1 MVVIS
6 ASVCTKTGKA
16 ILSRQFMDMSRSRI
30 EGLLASFPKLIDNN
44 EQHTFVETDSV
55 RYVYQPLEELF
66 MVLITNKNSNI
77 LQDIETLNL
86 FVRAI
91 SDYCHN
97 INTHEIEEMAFELS
111 SVFDEIVNLGYREY
125 VSIQQLRTISEM
137 ESHEEKL
144 AAEIEKNKEKEAK
157 ELLNRKAKSLEM
169 QRKEMQKKMASGGMG
184 MGYGSGGFGNNGG
197 YGNSSGYGN
206 NNNYGNN
213 GGFGNNGGYGNND
226 GYNNNNGYGNN
237 GNYGNNGGYGGF
249 GNNSGYNN
257 NMNQNN
263 YNSNNNN
270 QQQNQPFR
278 GKGMQLGHKNNN
290 NVNDL
295 VSQMQEEVSNQA
307 IAEQM
312 ASASNEPSTPTEP
325 VHAIISEKISLA
337 ATHDGGLENLE
348 IKGDMILRISDPNST
363 RLRIQLNNSFNRNFQ
378 FKTHPQVDKK
388 LFNSDSVIA
397 LKDPS
402 KPFPIGSPLGI
413 LKWRFAT
420 RDESFIPLSINCW
433 PSLAANGTCDVNIE
447 YELEVPNITLNNV
460 SIIIPYPGMGNPTVG
475 EVDGSYNINHQNRY
489 IEWQI
494 PIIDADNRSGSMEFN
509 VPGNDTNAFFPVRV
523 NFTSQQSF
531 SNINIADI
539 QLVEDGT
546 SVSYSN
552 ETRLMPENYII
563 M

>member
-91 SDYCHN
+91 SDYCHT

-169 QRKEMQKKMASGGMG
+169 QRKEMQKKMASGGG
-184 MGYGSGGFGNNGG
+184 MGFGSNMGFG
-197 YGNSSGYGN
+197 GNSSGFGSN
-206 NNNYGNN
+206 SGFGNNNYGNN
-213 GGFGNNGGYGNND
+213 GGYGNNNYGNNNYGNNYGNSNYGNNNYGNND
-226 GYNNNNGYGNN
+226 R
-237 GNYGNNGGYGGF
+237 F
-249 GNNSGYNN
+249 G
-257 NMNQNN
+257 NQNN
-263 YNSNNNN
+263 YNSGNQYNNNN
-270 QQQNQPFR
+270 QQQSQPFR

-295 VSQMQEEVSNQA
+295 VSQMQDEVSNQV

-312 ASASNEPSTPTEP
+312 AVSNNEPATPTEP

-348 IKGDMILRISDPNST
+348 IKGDMILRISDANST
-363 RLRIQLNNSFNRNFQ
+363 HLRIQLDNSFNRNFQ
-378 FKTHPQVDKK
+378 FKTHPQVDKR
-388 LFNSDSVIA
+388 LFNTESVIA

-402 KPFPIGSPLGI
+402 KPFPVGTPLGI

-433 PSLAANGTCDVNIE
+433 PTPNVNCSCDVNIE

-489 IEWQI
+489 VEWQI
-494 PIIDADNRSGSMEFN
+494 PIIDADNRSGSMEFS
-509 VPGNDTNAFFPVRV
+509 VQGNDANSFFPVRV
-523 NFTSQQSF
+523 NFTSHQSF
-531 SNINIADI
+531 SNIHIADI
-539 QLVEDGT
+539 QHVENGS
-546 SVSYSN
+546 SVNYSH
-552 ETRLMPENYII
+552 ETRLMPDNYII

>member
-91 SDYCHN
+91 SDYCHT

-125 VSIQQLRTISEM
+125 VSLQQLRTISEM

-169 QRKEMQKKMASGGMG
+169 QRKEMQKKMAAGGSM
-184 MGYGSGGFGNNGG
+184 GGFGSSMSSYG
-197 YGNSSGYGN
+197 GNSSGFGSNSNYGN
-206 NNNYGNN
+206 SGYGNNSYGNNNYGNN
-213 GGFGNNGGYGNND
+213 SYSNNSYGNNSYDNNNYGNNNYNNNGGFGNQ
-226 GYNNNNGYGNN
+226 
-237 GNYGNNGGYGGF
+237 
-249 GNNSGYNN
+249 S
-257 NMNQNN
+257 N
-263 YNSNNNN
+263 YNSGNQYN

-295 VSQMQEEVSNQA
+295 VSQMQEEVTNQVMA
-307 IAEQM
+307 DQM
-312 ASASNEPSTPTEP
+312 AASNNEPATPTEP
-325 VHAIISEKISLA
+325 
-337 ATHDGGLENLE
+337 
-348 IKGDMILRISDPNST
+348 
-363 RLRIQLNNSFNRNFQ
+363 
-378 FKTHPQVDKK
+378 
-388 LFNSDSVIA
+388 
-397 LKDPS
+397 
-402 KPFPIGSPLGI
+402 
-413 LKWRFAT
+413 
-420 RDESFIPLSINCW
+420 
-433 PSLAANGTCDVNIE
+433 
-447 YELEVPNITLNNV
+447 
-460 SIIIPYPGMGNPTVG
+460 
-475 EVDGSYNINHQNRY
+475 
-489 IEWQI
+489 
-494 PIIDADNRSGSMEFN
+494 
-509 VPGNDTNAFFPVRV
+509 
-523 NFTSQQSF
+523 
-531 SNINIADI
+531 
-539 QLVEDGT
+539 
-546 SVSYSN
+546 
-552 ETRLMPENYII
+552 
-563 M
+563 

>member
-91 SDYCHN
+91 SDYCHT

-125 VSIQQLRTISEM
+125 VSLQQLRTISEM

-169 QRKEMQKKMASGGMG
+169 QRKEMQKKMAAGGSM
-184 MGYGSGGFGNNGG
+184 GGFGSSMSSYG
-197 YGNSSGYGN
+197 GNSSGFGSNSNYGN
-206 NNNYGNN
+206 SGYGNNSYGNNNYGNN
-213 GGFGNNGGYGNND
+213 SYSNNSYGNNSYDNNNYGNNNYNNNGGFGNQ
-226 GYNNNNGYGNN
+226 
-237 GNYGNNGGYGGF
+237 
-249 GNNSGYNN
+249 S
-257 NMNQNN
+257 N
-263 YNSNNNN
+263 YNSGNQYN

-295 VSQMQEEVSNQA
+295 VSQMQEEVTNQVMA
-307 IAEQM
+307 DQM
-312 ASASNEPSTPTEP
+312 AASNNEPATPTEP

-363 RLRIQLNNSFNRNFQ
+363 RLRIQLDNSFNRNFQ

-388 LFNSDSVIA
+388 LFNSGSVIA

-402 KPFPIGSPLGI
+402 KPFPIGTPLGI
-413 LKWRFAT
+413 LKWRFST

-433 PSLAANGTCDVNIE
+433 PTLGANGTCDVNIE

-460 SIIIPYPGMGNPTVG
+460 SIIIPYPGMGNPTVS
-475 EVDGSYNINHQNRY
+475 EVEGSYNINHQNRY
-489 IEWQI
+489 VEWQI
-494 PIIDADNRSGSMEFN
+494 PIIDADNRSGSMEFS
-509 VPGNDTNAFFPVRV
+509 VQGNDTNSFFPVRV
-523 NFTSQQSF
+523 NFTSSQSF

-539 QLVEDGT
+539 QLVENGS
-546 SVSYSN
+546 SVTYSH
-552 ETRLMPENYII
+552 ETRLMPDNYII

>member
-16 ILSRQFMDMSRSRI
+16 ILSRQFLDMPRSRI

-91 SDYCHN
+91 SDYCHV

-169 QRKEMQKKMASGGMG
+169 QRKEMQKKMAVGGMG
-184 MGYGSGGFGNNGG
+184 FGSSMGYGSNSGFGNNS
-197 YGNSSGYGN
+197 YNSGYGN
-206 NNNYGNN
+206 NNNYGNS
-213 GGFGNNGGYGNND
+213 GGYGNNNY
-226 GYNNNNGYGNN
+226 GNNNYGNNNYNNNSGYGNN
-237 GNYGNNGGYGGF
+237 GGF
-249 GNNSGYNN
+249 GSNSGY
-257 NMNQNN
+257 NQNN
-263 YNSNNNN
+263 YNSNN
-270 QQQNQPFR
+270 QQNQPFR

-295 VSQMQEEVSNQA
+295 VSQMQEEVSNQVMV
-307 IAEQM
+307 EQM
-312 ASASNEPSTPTEP
+312 ASNMNEPSTPVEP

-363 RLRIQLNNSFNRNFQ
+363 RLRIQLDNSFNRNFQ

-388 LFNSDSVIA
+388 LFNSGSVIA

-402 KPFPIGSPLGI
+402 KPFPVGTPLGI

-420 RDESFIPLSINCW
+420 RDENFIPLSINCW

-475 EVDGSYNINHQNRY
+475 EVDGSYNVNQQNRF

-509 VPGNDTNAFFPVRV
+509 CQGNDTNSFFPVRV
-523 NFTSQQSF
+523 NFTSHQSF
-531 SNINIADI
+531 SNINISNI
-539 QLVEDGT
+539 QLVENGSPVT
-546 SVSYSN
+546 YSH
-552 ETRLMPENYII
+552 ETKLIPDNYII

>member
-66 MVLITNKNSNI
+66 M
-77 LQDIETLNL
+77 TLNL

-91 SDYCHN
+91 SDYCHT

-169 QRKEMQKKMASGGMG
+169 QRKEMQKKMASGGG
-184 MGYGSGGFGNNGG
+184 MGFGSNMGFG
-197 YGNSSGYGN
+197 GNSSG
-206 NNNYGNN
+206 
-213 GGFGNNGGYGNND
+213 FG
-226 GYNNNNGYGNN
+226 
-237 GNYGNNGGYGGF
+237 
-249 GNNSGYNN
+249 S
-257 NMNQNN
+257 
-263 YNSNNNN
+263 
-270 QQQNQPFR
+270 
-278 GKGMQLGHKNNN
+278 HKNNN

-295 VSQMQEEVSNQA
+295 VSQMQDEVSNQV

-312 ASASNEPSTPTEP
+312 AVSNNEPATPTEP

-348 IKGDMILRISDPNST
+348 IKGDMILRISDANST
-363 RLRIQLNNSFNRNFQ
+363 HLRIQLDNSFNRNFQ
-378 FKTHPQVDKK
+378 FKTHPQVDKR
-388 LFNSDSVIA
+388 LFNTESVIA

-402 KPFPIGSPLGI
+402 KPFPVGTPLGI

-420 RDESFIPLSINCW
+420 RDESFIPLSIKYKSDKYLKYLYDCEINSLINCW
-433 PSLAANGTCDVNIE
+433 PTPNVNGSCDVNIE

-489 IEWQI
+489 VEWQI
-494 PIIDADNRSGSMEFN
+494 PIIDADNRSGSMEFS
-509 VPGNDTNAFFPVRV
+509 VQGNDANSFFPVRV
-523 NFTSQQSF
+523 NFTSHQSF
-531 SNINIADI
+531 SNIHIADI
-539 QLVEDGT
+539 QHVENGS
-546 SVSYSN
+546 SVNYSH
-552 ETRLMPENYII
+552 ETRLMPDNYII
-563 M
+563 MNSYKS

>member
-16 ILSRQFMDMSRSRI
+16 ILSRQFLDMPRSRI

-91 SDYCHN
+91 SDYCHV

-169 QRKEMQKKMASGGMG
+169 QRKEMQKKMAVGGMG
-184 MGYGSGGFGNNGG
+184 FGSSMGYGSNSGFGNNS
-197 YGNSSGYGN
+197 YNSGYGN

-213 GGFGNNGGYGNND
+213 SGYGNNNY
-226 GYNNNNGYGNN
+226 GNNNYGNNNYNNNNGYGNN
-237 GNYGNNGGYGGF
+237 GGF
-249 GNNSGYNN
+249 GNNSGYN
-257 NMNQNN
+257 QNN
-263 YNSNNNN
+263 YNSNN
-270 QQQNQPFR
+270 QQNQPFR

-295 VSQMQEEVSNQA
+295 VSQMQEEVSNQVMV
-307 IAEQM
+307 EQM
-312 ASASNEPSTPTEP
+312 ASNMNEPSTPIEP

-348 IKGDMILRISDPNST
+348 IKGDMILKISDPNST
-363 RLRIQLNNSFNRNFQ
+363 RLRIQLDNSFNRNFQ

-388 LFNSDSVIA
+388 LFNSGSVIA

-402 KPFPIGSPLGI
+402 KPFPVGTPLGI

-420 RDESFIPLSINCW
+420 RDENFIPLSINCW

-475 EVDGSYNINHQNRY
+475 EVDGSYNVNQQNRF

-509 VPGNDTNAFFPVRV
+509 CQGNDTNSFFPVRV
-523 NFTSQQSF
+523 NFTSHQSF
-531 SNINIADI
+531 SNINISNI
-539 QLVEDGT
+539 QLVENGSPVT
-546 SVSYSN
+546 YSH
-552 ETRLMPENYII
+552 ETKLMPDNYII